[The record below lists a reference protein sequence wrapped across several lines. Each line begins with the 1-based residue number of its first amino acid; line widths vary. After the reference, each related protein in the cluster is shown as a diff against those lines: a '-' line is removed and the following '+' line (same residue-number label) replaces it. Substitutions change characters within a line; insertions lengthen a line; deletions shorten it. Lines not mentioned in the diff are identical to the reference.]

1 LYNFVRKTRGKIMS
15 RKTLEYIKEMKDM
28 YFAIMHK
35 YVDTGELTE
44 IDILFLNAYKRT
56 IDKDIEIPS

>member
-1 LYNFVRKTRGKIMS
+1 MS